1 MNDNL
6 IKVTESISKRVSD
19 KPAFGHKVKLV
30 LTDVGTVFL
39 DGTGDGNVVSNEN
52 HDDADLTLETT
63 YQVMQELDKGQMDAF
78 SAYMQ
83 GKLSIEGDQSIAV
96 AFGSLIES

>member
-6 IKVTESISKRVSD
+6 IKVTDSISERLKS

-30 LTDVGTVFL
+30 LTDVGTVFV
-39 DGTGDGNVVSNEN
+39 DGTAGSNTVSN
-52 HDDADLTLETT
+52 DDQDADLVLETT
-63 YQVMQELDKGQMDAF
+63 FAVMQDIDQGQMDAF
-78 SAYMQ
+78 TAYMQ

-96 AFGSLIES
+96 AFGTLLER

>member
-6 IKVTESISKRVSD
+6 IKVTDSISERLKS

-30 LTDVGTVFL
+30 LTDAGTVFV
-39 DGTGDGNVVSNEN
+39 DGTAGSNTVSN
-52 HDDADLTLETT
+52 DDQDADLVLETT
-63 YQVMQELDKGQMDAF
+63 FAVMQDIDQGQMDAF
-78 SAYMQ
+78 TAYMQ

-96 AFGSLIES
+96 AFGTLLER